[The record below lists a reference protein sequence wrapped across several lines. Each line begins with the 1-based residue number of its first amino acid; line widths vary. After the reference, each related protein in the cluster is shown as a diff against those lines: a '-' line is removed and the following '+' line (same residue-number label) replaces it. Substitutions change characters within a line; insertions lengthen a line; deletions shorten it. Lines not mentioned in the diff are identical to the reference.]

1 MIPHEKLTR
10 SKAYETHVGD
20 AGIKLSGGQRQRL
33 AIARAIIKQPKILIL
48 DEATSS
54 IDVRGEKVV
63 QAALDRVSKNR
74 TTIMIAHRLATVK
87 KADNIVVLSKGK
99 VVQWGNHES
108 LMATIGG
115 PYWLLTQSQE
125 LRMGEEGNADDVSE
139 ATEERQTMDLMTLD
153 KSKAGTHDGDSTV
166 ADEATWIPRGL
177 FRSFGTLLIE
187 QKRSLQWYLVMLY
200 GALIAGGK
208 LLMFAFKNSN
218 FELTRDEASPP
229 VQAYIFANLIAS
241 FAFWGELLKEIT
253 TFWCLMFVVL
263 ASAAAVGYFCL
274 GLSSTRVAFVSNPN
288 RGKHL
293 PN

>member
-1 MIPHEKLTR
+1 MYKG
-10 SKAYETHVGD
+10 YETHVGD

-87 KADNIVVLSKGK
+87 KADNIVVLAKGK
-99 VVQWGNHES
+99 VVQWGNHDS
-108 LMATIGG
+108 LMAAVGG

-125 LRMGEEGNADDVSE
+125 LKMGGGRQADDASE
-139 ATEERQTMDLMTLD
+139 ITEEEDRAMDLMTLD
-153 KSKAGTHDGDSTV
+153 KGNGNEVERDSSVVEETI
-166 ADEATWIPRGL
+166 WRHRGI
-177 FRSFGTLLIE
+177 FRSFGTLLFE
-187 QKRSLQWYLVMLY
+187 QKQNLPWYLLMLY

-208 LLMFAFKNSN
+208 LSRSCCERVL
-218 FELTRDEASPP
+218 LTCNEASPP

-241 FAFWGELLKEIT
+241 FAFWGELLREIT
-253 TFWCLMFVVL
+253 NYWCLMFVVL

-274 GLSSTRVAFVSNPN
+274 GFASTRVAFVSNPKN
-288 RGKHL
+288 NPERYYI
-293 PN
+293 